1 MVKVLTK
8 TTKVIFWI
16 LIILAILVGIIVYGG
31 MAEGFSL
38 KFLVL
43 FSGLPFFFF
52 VVGAFGLLWPK
63 IKPAGESTYIIHAL
77 VLGVLFFILFLLHT
91 WLILPLI
98 CPDFG
103 RCLDM

>member
-8 TTKVIFWI
+8 KTKVIFWI
-16 LIILAILVGIIVYGG
+16 LIILAILIGIVIYGG
-31 MAEGFSL
+31 MVKDFSV

-43 FSGLPFFFF
+43 FSGLPFLFF

-63 IKPAGESTYIIHAL
+63 IKPTGESTYIIHAL

-91 WLILPLI
+91 WVILPLI
-98 CPDFG
+98 CPEFG